1 MFISISLQYY
11 TTKNIGRNTKNQHHQ
26 KIQDTILTSAVAG
39 CITRRP
45 VIDCI
50 SKKCKYYINFILY
63 KGRVPKKKNG
73 KIVPFSQTPLGPPP
87 RFALFSKKKN

>member
-50 SKKCKYYINFILY
+50 YQRNVYIILISYYIREGFQ
-63 KGRVPKKKNG
+63 KKPG
-73 KIVPFSQTPLGPPP
+73 KIVPF
-87 RFALFSKKKN
+87 